1 MPNETHPQNPAEATD
16 SAPRPDSAA
25 GTARTQSPA
34 SGPAKNPA
42 ARRPGSGTRANTAAR
57 TTPRYTQSQYTAP
70 KRSKSTRRTRL
81 DLNDVPLP
89 WLFILFC
96 YAFFVPIG
104 MVMTAINVY
113 YLYKQRQGKDRIR
126 EAWHPSG
133 TASAPSAQPQK
144 PAQPQQSARPVSADT
159 VSRDRRL
166 TDVMMIVG
174 IILTALGGIA
184 TLGSVIENLWILSPD
199 FYDLAWF
206 LEEVWPPAMLLF
218 GGLGLLFGSHRM
230 RTSWLMRR
238 KISNIVGDADFMYI
252 ADIAAVLG
260 CTPDKCV
267 GHLEHCIVRGM
278 FGPGAYLDMRSRAL
292 VVRGEPPRPEEKPE
306 APAPQPEPESAVP
319 AERNRYDAILQ
330 ELRRINDAIPGEE
343 MSAKIDRLESVA
355 AKIFVQLQE
364 DPDKLPQ
371 LRKFMDYYLPTSM
384 KLLNTYAELDA
395 QGVEGANISESK
407 RRIEQSMDTL
417 VTAFENQLD
426 KLFQAD
432 AMDVSADIEVM
443 EKMLNAD
450 GLTGDDDPF
459 GLHKVP

>member
-1 MPNETHPQNPAEATD
+1 M
-16 SAPRPDSAA
+16 
-25 GTARTQSPA
+25 
-34 SGPAKNPA
+34 
-42 ARRPGSGTRANTAAR
+42 
-57 TTPRYTQSQYTAP
+57 
-70 KRSKSTRRTRL
+70 
-81 DLNDVPLP
+81 
-89 WLFILFC
+89 
-96 YAFFVPIG
+96 
-104 MVMTAINVY
+104 
-113 YLYKQRQGKDRIR
+113 
-126 EAWHPSG
+126 
-133 TASAPSAQPQK
+133 
-144 PAQPQQSARPVSADT
+144 
-159 VSRDRRL
+159 
-166 TDVMMIVG
+166 
-174 IILTALGGIA
+174 
-184 TLGSVIENLWILSPD
+184 
-199 FYDLAWF
+199 
-206 LEEVWPPAMLLF
+206 
-218 GGLGLLFGSHRM
+218 
-230 RTSWLMRR
+230 
-238 KISNIVGDADFMYI
+238 
-252 ADIAAVLG
+252 
-260 CTPDKCV
+260 
-267 GHLEHCIVRGM
+267 
-278 FGPGAYLDMRSRAL
+278 
-292 VVRGEPPRPEEKPE
+292 
-306 APAPQPEPESAVP
+306 
-319 AERNRYDAILQ
+319 Q